1 MPDVA
6 RRDVGTSP
14 GERADAAGLVDEAGP
29 SGGSGE
35 SFEILTAADGSV
47 VVIVSALDMSTVPA
61 LEAAVERILAEG
73 AGRLVVDVSGL
84 EFTDSSGVALWVR
97 WANRIGGLEVRD
109 PSPSVRRMLVRMG
122 LADRLRLTP

>member
-6 RRDVGTSP
+6 RRELGTSARQ
-14 GERADAAGLVDEAGP
+14 GADAAGLVGEVGP

-47 VVIVSALDMSTVPA
+47 VVIVSALDISKVPA
-61 LEAAVERILAEG
+61 LEAAVEPILAEG
-73 AGRLVVDVSGL
+73 AVRLVVDASGL

-97 WANRIGGLEVRD
+97 WANRIGRLEVRD
-109 PSPSVRRMLVRMG
+109 PSPAVRRMLIRMG
-122 LADRLRLTP
+122 LTDRLRLTP